1 MDNGGFDES
10 YVGWGGEDGDMM
22 GRIMY
27 SNKEYKLIPTREFA
41 PFHLSHFTDWGNEKY
56 YKRFNE

>member
-1 MDNGGFDES
+1 
-10 YVGWGGEDGDMM
+10 MM

-27 SNKEYKLIPTREFA
+27 SNKEYKLIPIREFS